1 VANVPLGC
9 RTVKA
14 AADTTGRNAGNYTAV
29 FDATVLGIQNPYFE
43 MYKLYLTAPVLAGGS
58 TQVDVGLN
66 LNYWDTT
73 LIGQRNAWDADQPL
87 LMTPGDTLYVYFNV
101 PTSNTTV
108 PVVYAWFRY
117 QNT

>member
-1 VANVPLGC
+1 MAYVPLGY

-14 AADTTGRNAGNYTAV
+14 AVDTTGQNPGNYTAT
-29 FDATVLGIQNPYFE
+29 FDAKVLGIQNPYFE
-43 MYKLYLTAPVLAGGS
+43 MYKLFLTAPVLAGGS

-66 LNYWDTT
+66 LGYWDTT
-73 LIGQRNAWDADQPL
+73 LIGQRNAWDANQAL

-117 QNT
+117 QN